1 MADGSA
7 KRSPTRDI
15 RTICLP
21 CSEEEYRGLVG
32 DARLFRAWF
41 EKSFA
46 AHAELF
52 PDGFAGGLR
61 PRLLRA
67 ERKPASVKRRTHPLP
82 RGRLGFQVPF
92 PSVV

>member
-21 CSEEEYRGLVG
+21 CTEEKYRSIVD
-32 DARLFRAWF
+32 DAQRFRSWLD
-41 EKSFA
+41 ETLA

-52 PDGFAGGLR
+52 PDGFADGFTMADKRISLTVTLFGGR
-61 PRLLRA
+61 
-67 ERKPASVKRRTHPLP
+67 SCSLP
-82 RGRLGFQVPF
+82 
-92 PSVV
+92 